1 MTDKLITTSEAA
13 NLLGVS
19 ASRVRQFILDGRLSA
34 KKIGRDQLLYKLE
47 VLDFSTIPRVRSG
60 RPPKDMS

>member
-19 ASRVRQFILDGRLSA
+19 ASRVRQFILAGRLNA
-34 KKIGRDQLLYKLE
+34 KKNGRDQLLYELE
-47 VLDFSTIPRVRSG
+47 VLDFASIPRVRTG